1 MMIQENISDIL
12 EIQKLCGQISKSEGN
27 ASEMKRFFAQN
38 AQYSIYYG
46 DKKFLELTGMKYFE
60 SSIKKLSSNV
70 KRSHCLNGQHI
81 IDFVTKGTATGL
93 LFCRLVQVTEES
105 GIEMITEHYIYHEDI
120 YEKQKGIWLIRARD
134 THFLISDKR
143 ALGAQ

>member
-1 MMIQENISDIL
+1 MMTQENISDTL
-12 EIQKLCGQISKSEGN
+12 EIQKLVGQVSKAEGN
-27 ASEMKRFFAQN
+27 ASEMKRFFASD

-46 DKKFLELTGMKYFE
+46 DNKFLELTGMKYFE
-60 SSIKKLSSNV
+60 SSIRKLSSMV

-81 IDFVTKGTATGL
+81 IDFITKGTATGL
-93 LFCRLVQVTEES
+93 LFCRLVQVTEEN
-105 GIEMITEHYIYHEDI
+105 GMEMITEHCIYHEDI
-120 YEKQKGIWLIRARD
+120 YERQKGIWLIRARD

>member
-1 MMIQENISDIL
+1 MTQENISDIL
-12 EIQKLCGQISKSEGN
+12 EIQRLVGKISKSEGN
-27 ASEMKRFFAQN
+27 AAEMKRFFTQD

-60 SSIKKLSSNV
+60 SSIKKLSSMV

-93 LFCRLVQVTEES
+93 LFCRLAQITEES
-105 GIEMITEHYIYHEDI
+105 GIEMITEHHIYHEDI

-143 ALGAQ
+143 VLGVQ

>member
-1 MMIQENISDIL
+1 MTQENISDTL
-12 EIQKLCGQISKSEGN
+12 EIQRLVGKISKAEGN
-27 ASEMKRFFAQN
+27 AAEMQRFFAHD

-60 SSIKKLSSNV
+60 SSIKKMSAMV

-93 LFCRLVQVTEES
+93 LFCHLVQVTEEN

-120 YEKQKGIWLIRARD
+120 YEKQKGTWLIRARD

-143 ALGAQ
+143 PLGAQ